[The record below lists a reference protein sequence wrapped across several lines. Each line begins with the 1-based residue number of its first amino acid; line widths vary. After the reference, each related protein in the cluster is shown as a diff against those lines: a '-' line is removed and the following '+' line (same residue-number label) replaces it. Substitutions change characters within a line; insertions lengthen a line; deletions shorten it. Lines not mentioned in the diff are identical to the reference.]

1 MELQVPNCKT
11 VHLFNC
17 DNTFKLDS
25 IEALLTT
32 VKDKVEFEISIKK
45 HCFKLSEMS
54 SVSDSIV
61 PTLNMDFAVFVVHA
75 NESRLSINEDNAGIG
90 YAKIYKALLRATG
103 EKVLIIIGGD
113 DNYVGREEENEAVMS
128 RWARRKVSSQFEEE
142 YLDGR
147 KSFIFSWHKNHREI
161 HEKALLHF
169 FEPSKMGE
177 KFDYHEPEMSL
188 SADTSNATAEENN
201 QGLNPQPEIT
211 QSTPS
216 NVPENISVYPTDE
229 VEYVN
234 EFEASY
240 KKNKEEVIV
249 VVGPRDKIPS
259 GLSLNYPEGSVLLD
273 TRLRHGEV
281 SDDTRD
287 VVHREDG
294 WQVPEGY
301 RDHLRSMHAAETNL
315 RVKFVVRQ
323 NQLTTII
330 IRNWFGPLLGG
341 CCTIL

>member
-1 MELQVPNCKT
+1 MEIQVPNCKT
-11 VHLFNC
+11 VHLFHC

-54 SVSDSIV
+54 SVSDSKV
-61 PTLNMDFAVFVVHA
+61 PILNMDFAVFVVHA

-103 EKVLIIIGGD
+103 ESCVRLFGVKCERCFLIENLYVRKDYDQPLDRSGYVI
-113 DNYVGREEENEAVMS
+113 DNRYS
-128 RWARRKVSSQFEEE
+128 K
-142 YLDGR
+142 
-147 KSFIFSWHKNHREI
+147 IFSWHKNHREI

-177 KFDYHEPEMSL
+177 KFDYHGPEMSL

-216 NVPENISVYPTDE
+216 NVPENISVH
-229 VEYVN
+229 
-234 EFEASY
+234 
-240 KKNKEEVIV
+240 
-249 VVGPRDKIPS
+249 PRLRNGDRAVAPE
-259 GLSLNYPEGSVLLD
+259 LPRRFSLLLD

-281 SDDTRD
+281 SDDARD

-301 RDHLRSMHAAETNL
+301 RDHLRSIHAAETNL

-323 NQLTTII
+323 N
-330 IRNWFGPLLGG
+330 
-341 CCTIL
+341 